1 MSNESVKIDKYVLK
15 TEKSPKIIIFDNDL
29 QKNIVSV
36 NTLNN
41 ENNLLL
47 AEMILAELNTGK
59 YEVVEDDSGNTGDIT
74 NSDNGGLHTGDNSSN
89 DGLTPIDESEGNNG
103 AWSDGNDGTLEPT
116 GDNDIT
122 GDTDNSANNEDLNNG

>member
-1 MSNESVKIDKYVLK
+1 MWCWKMSNETVKIDKYVLK

-47 AEMILAELNTGK
+47 AEMILAELNTGR
-59 YEVVEDDSGNTGDIT
+59 YEVVEDDGESNNNNNNGVDDKSDDIGNNNNI
-74 NSDNGGLHTGDNSSN
+74 SD
-89 DGLTPIDESEGNNG
+89 DGLTPIDESESNNG
-103 AWSDGNDGTLEPT
+103 AVEP
-116 GDNDIT
+116 DNI
-122 GDTDNSANNEDLNNG
+122 GDTGNSDDTTLTDEDLGNG